1 VTDVRAPL
9 QDALGDRYEVLGEVG
24 RGGMAT
30 VYRARD
36 RRMDRTVAV
45 KVLHPQLAFLLGS
58 ERFRREVSIVGA
70 LQHPNIV
77 PVYESGD
84 HDGLLFFTMP
94 LVDGETLRGRLE
106 RETPVPLDE
115 AFRIAEDVA
124 QALDYAHGHG
134 IVHRD
139 IKPENILLSGR
150 CAMVAD
156 FGVARAITEAG
167 EDRLTSAGIAVGTP
181 AYMSPEQAAGGE
193 HVDGRSDIYALGCVL
208 YEMLSGEPPFTGPS
222 AQAVLARQIQEPPR
236 SLRVVRRTVSPALQQ
251 VVEKALAK
259 LPADRYATAGAF
271 VAALERARLSPERR
285 GALAWLQRHHRA
297 ALATL
302 VVLVGLGLAAR
313 IGISRS
319 AYADGRR
326 AFEQWDL
333 TRAQRL
339 LRRAVAANPANAPA
353 HFWLAEAAVLQG
365 KPPAEW
371 RASAHSAVAF
381 ARQLP
386 TGRDSALAMG
396 LLAMADSQFPS
407 ACATYDA
414 LLRRDSL
421 DVIAWFGRGEC
432 QRRDRAV
439 VRDRAS
445 TTGWRFRSSYQGAV
459 LAYQRALEIA
469 PSLNLA
475 FGAVAYERLAQL
487 LVAEPTLVRM
497 GAALPP
503 DTGLFIA
510 YPALDHDSLLLV
522 PHRAAAVAIHAP
534 PSRGAAVAKG
544 RALLA
549 DLVTRWAA
557 ASPRSAAAH
566 AALARALELRGQLAE
581 DATGRPGALTE
592 IREARRLES
601 DPTLGL
607 RHVLAEIRLELKLER
622 FGRAR
627 QLADSILAAH
637 PAPDS
642 SASWYLACA
651 AALVGRAHRA
661 AALYARTASDTSFD
675 SPMARTREAPLP
687 AMAPALRLL
696 AYAALGAPLDSLAA
710 LEQQVDT
717 ALRRYVEP
725 GRREA
730 VRHQLEDVSDLMAFP
745 LRGLRPADRPAGPDF
760 LSVVEW
766 SLARGDTAAA
776 RARLA
781 QAQQAQ
787 ASFGPGNLL
796 PAHVYLQAWLSL
808 AVGDTAGARWL
819 LELSLENLAAAPTM
833 LVGEPQQAAALVHAM
848 ALRARLAHALGDRAT
863 ARRWAA
869 RVDTLWSGSDLP
881 QLRALVNG
889 LIGP

>member
-1 VTDVRAPL
+1 MTHVRGPL
-9 QDALGDRYEVLGEVG
+9 QGALGDRYEVLGEVG

-30 VYRARD
+30 VYRAHD
-36 RRMDRTVAV
+36 HRMGRTVAI

-77 PVYESGD
+77 PVYESED

-94 LVDGETLRGRLE
+94 LVDGETLRARLE
-106 RETPVPLDE
+106 RETPLPLDE
-115 AFRIAEDVA
+115 ALGIAEEVA
-124 QALDYAHGHG
+124 QALDHAHGHG

-139 IKPENILLSGR
+139 IKPENILLAGR
-150 CAMVAD
+150 RAVVAD

-181 AYMSPEQAAGGE
+181 AYMSPEQAAGAE

-271 VAALERARLSPERR
+271 VAALDRARESPERR
-285 GALAWLQRHHRA
+285 GPLTWLQRHRRVVF
-297 ALATL
+297 ATL
-302 VVLVGLGLAAR
+302 VLLVGLGLAAR
-313 IGISRS
+313 FGVSRS
-319 AYADGRR
+319 AYTEGMR
-326 AFEQWDL
+326 AFDAWDL
-333 TRAQRL
+333 GRAQRL
-339 LRRAVAANPANAPA
+339 LRRAVAADPANARA
-353 HFWLAEAAVLQG
+353 HLWLAEAAVLLG
-365 KPPAEW
+365 KPAEEW

-381 ARQLP
+381 ARHLP

-407 ACATYDA
+407 ACASYDT
-414 LLRRDSL
+414 LLRRDST

-439 VRDRAS
+439 MPDRAS
-445 TTGWRFRSSYQGAV
+445 ATGWRFRSSYQAAV

-469 PSLNLA
+469 PSLNFA
-475 FGAVAYERLAQL
+475 FGAVAYEHLAQL
-487 LVAEPTLVRM
+487 LLAEPTLVRQ
-497 GAALPP
+497 GVALPP

-510 YPALDHDSLLLV
+510 YPALDRDSLLLV
-522 PHRAAAVAIHAP
+522 PHRAASVAIHAP
-534 PSRGAAVAKG
+534 PTRAAAVAKG
-544 RALLA
+544 RALLK
-549 DLVTRWAA
+549 DLVTRWVAA
-557 ASPRSAAAH
+557 FPRSPGAH

-581 DATGRPGALTE
+581 DATGRPAALTE

-607 RHVLAEIRLELKLER
+607 RDALAEIRLELKLER

-627 QLADSILAAH
+627 RLADSILAAH

-642 SASWYLACA
+642 SSSWYLACA
-651 AALVGRAHRA
+651 AALVGRAHRT

-675 SPMARTREAPLP
+675 SPMTRTREAPLP

-725 GRREA
+725 AHREL
-730 VRHQLEDVSDLMAFP
+730 VRHQLQDASDLMAFP
-745 LRGLRPADRPAGPDF
+745 LRGLRPEDRPAGPDF

-766 SLARGDTAAA
+766 SLARGDTATA
-776 RARLA
+776 RARLT
-781 QAQQAQ
+781 QARQDQ

-796 PAHVYLQAWLSL
+796 PAHVYLQAWLSI
-808 AVGDTAGARWL
+808 AVGDTAAARWL
-819 LELSLENLAAAPTM
+819 LELSLDNLAAAPTM
-833 LVGEPQQAAALVHAM
+833 LIGEPQQAAALVRAM
-848 ALRARLAHALGDRAT
+848 ALRARLARALGDGAA

-869 RVDTLWSGSDLP
+869 RVDTLWSGSDVP
-881 QLRALVNG
+881 QLRALVDS
-889 LIGP
+889 LPGP